1 MSNTMTKTGVLVRSL
16 CAIFFSFVSHVSV
29 AETLPV
35 YPNATL
41 ERSEQGSQQSHPIIV
56 NRMKKVNGAVISDD
70 ARWLNGE
77 LSRTLYQL
85 PQGQSSESGYDFFID
100 KFAGLG
106 VKELFSCRS
115 FSCGESN
122 FWANDIFNIALLYG
136 QNRQQLYFMGEKQG
150 VYYSVYSVQRGNG
163 RIYTLVDVFTSDK
176 KGVST
181 SLPLEQLDAR
191 GFHDLYI
198 SSPFKESESLSSLK
212 KTLKENPGLKVIL
225 QLRVRVPASLTD
237 YDQQTADLLQQGQQ
251 IKSQLVDGGVDASR
265 FRVEIS
271 VETSVTA
278 GLSAH
283 KMLLR
288 IFSVH

>member
-35 YPNATL
+35 YPNAT
-41 ERSEQGSQQSHPIIV
+41 
-56 NRMKKVNGAVISDD
+56 
-70 ARWLNGE
+70 
-77 LSRTLYQL
+77 RTLYQL

-191 GFHDLYI
+191 G
-198 SSPFKESESLSSLK
+198 
-212 KTLKENPGLKVIL
+212 
-225 QLRVRVPASLTD
+225 
-237 YDQQTADLLQQGQQ
+237 
-251 IKSQLVDGGVDASR
+251 
-265 FRVEIS
+265 
-271 VETSVTA
+271 
-278 GLSAH
+278 
-283 KMLLR
+283 
-288 IFSVH
+288 